1 MFAESMDTSSVD
13 EIQEF
18 MEESIKGLLGYTIN
32 GCIVVLWGIRVLHVP
47 ITISSYT
54 LHTKEYIDL

>member
-18 MEESIKGLLGYTIN
+18 MEDSIKGLYTIN
-32 GCIVVLWGIRVLHVP
+32 GCIVVLWGIYMYVYMYMHVTMHLYSP
-47 ITISSYT
+47 Y
-54 LHTKEYIDL
+54 KKYIDL

>member
-18 MEESIKGLLGYTIN
+18 MEESIKGLYTISES
-32 GCIVVLWGIRVLHVP
+32 CIVVLYNAI
-47 ITISSYT
+47 
-54 LHTKEYIDL
+54 

>member
-18 MEESIKGLLGYTIN
+18 MEESIKGLYTIN
-32 GCIVVLWGIRVLHVP
+32 GCIVVLVLWGIYMYMYILL
-47 ITISSYT
+47 SSYT